1 MIELKKLI
9 STIRAISVQEYNMN
23 RIKSLVFLPL
33 KTILLISF
41 LSLPIASA
49 TIYAQEVW
57 TLQRCIDEAL
67 KNNLT
72 LQSGE
77 IAKNN
82 ASIDVKLAEQARYPS
97 LNAGTNVG
105 FNFGRTVDPT
115 TNQFIQETFF
125 SNNYSLNSGVTIF
138 NGFRINNTIKQA
150 NLDAKIAV
158 TNQQQTERNITLDV
172 SSAYLNALFANENLT
187 ISKNNLDITA
197 QQLDVLSRLIRA
209 GSRPDNDIFET
220 EAQFA
225 QNEQA
230 VVTAENN
237 QNIAILRLKQLMN
250 IDLTI
255 DVRVGASVDVGT
267 LTDPI
272 TIDLD
277 QLIQQGQA
285 NQPSIK
291 ALELGIQSSQFGVK
305 IAESRRYPSIG
316 ANINLASIYSNKGF
330 VVTGLEQSIINRNLI
345 VNNTPVVVGFPTEIP
360 TFTKKTYDN
369 QLQDN
374 LSYGFGIG
382 LQMPIYA
389 NHTIKGGIDR
399 ANLQVE
405 NAQINLKAE
414 KQRVNATVQQAYVD
428 AKAAKSSLAASEKS
442 LTAQKNAYNAAVKRL
457 EAGAINTFDLN
468 TIKTRLDI
476 ANLNFVNAKYEY
488 IFRSKVLDFYLGR
501 KITMN

>member
-1 MIELKKLI
+1 MIEFMKQKDTMKAIYLNKEQKI
-9 STIRAISVQEYNMN
+9 FSTI
-23 RIKSLVFLPL
+23 L
-33 KTILLISF
+33 KNAFSIRYLLIALASF
-41 LSLPIASA
+41 FLGLNSLSG
-49 TIYAQEVW
+49 QEVW
-57 TLQRCIDEAL
+57 TLQKCIDTAL

-72 LQSGE
+72 LQAGE
-77 IAKNN
+77 LTKSN
-82 ASIDVKLAEQARYPS
+82 AAITVKQAEQARYPS

-105 FNFGRTVDPT
+105 FNFGRTIDPT
-115 TNQFIQETFF
+115 SNQFIQETFF
-125 SNNYSLNSGVTIF
+125 SNNYSLTSGVTIF

-158 TNQQQTERNITLDV
+158 TNQQQTERNIILDV
-172 SSAYLNALFANENLT
+172 SSAYLNALFTNENLT
-187 ISKNNLDITA
+187 ISKNNLLITS
-197 QQLDVLSRLIRA
+197 QQLDVLSRLIKA
-209 GSRPDNDIFET
+209 GTRPDNDIFET

-237 QNIAILRLKQLMN
+237 QNIALLRLKQLMN
-250 IDLTI
+250 IDMSI

-272 TIDLD
+272 TIDLN
-277 QLIQQGQA
+277 QLIQQGQS

-291 ALELGIQSSQFGVK
+291 ALELGIKSSELGVK
-305 IAESRRYPSIG
+305 LAESRRYPSIG
-316 ANINLASIYSNKGF
+316 ANLNLGTTYSNKGF
-330 VVTGLEQSIINRNLI
+330 VVTGSEQSIVNRNLI
-345 VNNTPVVVGFPTEIP
+345 VNNTAVVVGFPTEIP
-360 TFTKKTYDN
+360 IFAKKTYDN

-389 NHTIKGGIDR
+389 NHSIKGGIDR
-399 ANLQVE
+399 ANLQVD

-442 LTAQKNAYNAAVKRL
+442 LTAQNKAYNAAVKKL

-488 IFRSKVLDFYLGR
+488 IFRSKVLDFYLGK

>member
-1 MIELKKLI
+1 MIEFLKQEDTMKTHYVTKL
-9 STIRAISVQEYNMN
+9 NN
-23 RIKSLVFLPL
+23 KKRINLNYFSSL
-33 KTILLISF
+33 KF
-41 LSLPIASA
+41 LSVVMVGLFFGANSLL
-49 TIYAQEVW
+49 AQEVW
-57 TLQRCIDEAL
+57 TLQRCINEAL

-77 IAKNN
+77 ISKNN
-82 ASIDVKLAEQARYPS
+82 AAITVKQAEQARYPN

-115 TNQFIQETFF
+115 TNQFIQQTFF
-125 SNNYSLNSGVTIF
+125 SNNYNLTSGVTIF
-138 NGFRINNTIKQA
+138 NGFRIHNTIKQA
-150 NLDAKIAV
+150 NIDAKIAV
-158 TNQQQTERNITLDV
+158 TNQQQTERNIILDV
-172 SSAYLNALFANENLT
+172 SSAYLNALFSNENLT

-197 QQLDVLSRLIRA
+197 IQLDMLSRMIKA
-209 GSRPDNDIFET
+209 GTRPDNDIFET

-237 QNIAILRLKQLMN
+237 QNLALLRLKQLMN
-250 IDLTI
+250 VEMNV
-255 DVRVGASVDVGT
+255 DVNVAASVDVGT

-272 TIDLD
+272 SIDLN
-277 QLIQQGQA
+277 QLIQLGQA

-291 ALELGIQSSQFGVK
+291 ALELGIQSSVFGVK
-305 IAESRRYPSIG
+305 IAEARRYPTVG
-316 ANINLASIYSNKGF
+316 VNINLISNYSNKGF
-330 VVTGLEQSIINRNLI
+330 AITSVEQGIVNRNLI
-345 VNNTPVVVGFPTEIP
+345 VNNTPVVVGFPTEFP
-360 TFTKKTYDN
+360 TFTKQAYET

-374 LSYGFGIG
+374 LSYGFGVG
-382 LQMPIYA
+382 VQMPIYA
-389 NHTIKGGIDR
+389 NHNIKGGIDR

-414 KQRVNATVQQAYVD
+414 KQRVNATVQQAYID

-442 LTAQKNAYNAAVKRL
+442 LTAQKNAYDAAVKRL

-468 TIKTRLDI
+468 TVKTRLDI
-476 ANLNFVNAKYEY
+476 ANLNFVNAKYDY
-488 IFRSKVLDFYLGR
+488 IFRSKVLDFYLGK